1 MLFLMNKNR
10 LISTLNVN
18 QSRNFPITSK
28 KDLKKERQEATV
40 QTNISK
46 SEAISHFI
54 QKELV
59 GEPKRFDHTNIH
71 QWYRWSWQ
79 G

>member
-1 MLFLMNKNR
+1 M
-10 LISTLNVN
+10 S

-28 KDLKKERQEATV
+28 KDLKKERQEATAKE

-46 SEAISHFI
+46 SEAIPHFI
-54 QKELV
+54 QKELE

-71 QWYRWSWQ
+71 QLYRWSWQ